1 MSVSRVEVVGT
12 EVVLYH
18 DNPVVASSEVSS
30 GYSRTLNVRM
40 ASLNAMNVYVSRLT
54 AADVGAL
61 AHASMWVS
69 GYDDAFV
76 HAVDVARKLPEKDG
90 RRLMAGY
97 TISRVMVE
105 YLLFRLYGEL
115 YESIGDN
122 GVGAARDVLLGTCV
136 AMQAAHLA
144 GSYDYSTDDHA
155 TLMKPWGM
163 MMPVLPDGKPL

>member
-12 EVVLYH
+12 EVVVYH
-18 DNPVVASSEVSS
+18 DNPVAATEETSFS
-30 GYSRTLNVRM
+30 YSRALNMRM

-54 AADVGAL
+54 FSDVTAL

-69 GYDDAFV
+69 GYDEAFV
-76 HAVDVARKLPEKDG
+76 HAVDLARKLPEQDG

-105 YLLFRLYGEL
+105 YLLFRLYDDL

-122 GVGAARDVLLGTCV
+122 GVSSARDVLLGTCV

-144 GSYDYSTDDHA
+144 GSYDYTTGDHA